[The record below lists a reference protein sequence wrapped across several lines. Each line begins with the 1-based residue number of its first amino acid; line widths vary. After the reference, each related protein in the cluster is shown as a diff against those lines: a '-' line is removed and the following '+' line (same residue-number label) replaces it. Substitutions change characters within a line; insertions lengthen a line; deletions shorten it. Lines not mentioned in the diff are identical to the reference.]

1 MEHVTGGIHMRI
13 AVCPSCGMQTLN
25 DYGTY
30 YECSHCGLKLVSGGA
45 TSASSGSTSGSSGS
59 TPSPSGVTA
68 AAPITEPPTDE
79 SDLILYIGPTEAH
92 LVGVKRYLD
101 KVILP
106 DKVDADS
113 IPLTTIEA
121 EAFKSVAACVNTII
135 VPDSVKT
142 IERYAA
148 SNCTKLRYFRLP
160 STITEIS
167 RGMFYGCG
175 ALREV
180 EIPSSVKL
188 IDEYAFYCCNSLS
201 SSFVIPEGVKI
212 IGSEAF
218 SNCGFTEI
226 TLPSTLRSLKSC
238 FNGCGRL
245 RRIRILSSSIELE
258 EKREYFQNCYS
269 LEEIIIPKGAKINLK
284 VWKKQRGFK
293 AKIIAVKDP
302 STYDI

>member
-1 MEHVTGGIHMRI
+1 MRI

-30 YECSHCGLKLVSGGA
+30 YECSHCGLKLVSGDA
-45 TSASSGSTSGSSGS
+45 TSAPSGSM
-59 TPSPSGVTA
+59 PRPSGVTA

-79 SDLILYIGPTEAH
+79 DALFLYIGPTEAH

-121 EAFKSVAACVNTII
+121 EAFKSVAECVETIV

-142 IERYAA
+142 IEQYAA
-148 SNCTKLRYFRLP
+148 SNCKKLRYFRLP

-167 RGMFYGCG
+167 RGMFNCCG

-188 IDEYAFYCCNSLS
+188 IDEYAFYCCISL
-201 SSFVIPEGVKI
+201 SSFVIPEGVRI
-212 IGSEAF
+212 IGSDAF
-218 SNCGFTEI
+218 TGCGFTEI

-238 FNGCGRL
+238 FNSCSRL
-245 RRIRILSSSIELE
+245 RRIRILSASIELE

-293 AKIIAVKDP
+293 AKIIAVEDP

>member
-1 MEHVTGGIHMRI
+1 MRI

-25 DYGTY
+25 DHGTY

-45 TSASSGSTSGSSGS
+45 TSASSGST
-59 TPSPSGVTA
+59 PHPSGVTA
-68 AAPITEPPTDE
+68 AAPITETPTDE
-79 SDLILYIGPTEAH
+79 SDLILYIGPIEAH
-92 LVGVKRYLD
+92 LVGVKRNVN

-121 EAFKSVAACVNTII
+121 EAFKSVAACVETIV

-148 SNCTKLRYFRLP
+148 SNCKKLRYFRLP

-167 RGMFYGCG
+167 RGMFYGCE

-180 EIPSSVKL
+180 EIPSSVKV
-188 IDEYAFYCCNSLS
+188 IDEDAFYCCRSLS
-201 SSFVIPEGVKI
+201 SSFFIPEGVRI
-212 IGSEAF
+212 IGTDAF
-218 SNCGFTEI
+218 TGCDFTEI

-238 FNGCGRL
+238 FNSCGRL

-284 VWKKQRGFK
+284 IWKKQRHFK

>member
-30 YECSHCGLKLVSGGA
+30 YECSHCGLKLVSGDV

-59 TPSPSGVTA
+59 TPSPSGVIA

-79 SDLILYIGPTEAH
+79 SALILYIGPAEAH

-121 EAFKSVAACVNTII
+121 EAFKGVAECVETII

-148 SNCTKLRYFRLP
+148 SNCKKLRYFRLP
-160 STITEIS
+160 STITEIPQ
-167 RGMFYGCG
+167 GMFNCCG

-188 IDEYAFYCCNSLS
+188 IDECAFYCCINL
-201 SSFVIPEGVKI
+201 SSFVIPEGVRI
-212 IGSEAF
+212 IGSDAF
-218 SNCGFTEI
+218 TGCGFTEI
-226 TLPSTLRSLKSC
+226 TLPSTLRTLKSG
-238 FNGCGRL
+238 FNSCSRL
-245 RRIRILSSSIELE
+245 RRIRILSASIELE

-302 STYDI
+302 SIYDI

>member
-1 MEHVTGGIHMRI
+1 MRI

-45 TSASSGSTSGSSGS
+45 TSASSGST
-59 TPSPSGVTA
+59 PPSGVTA
-68 AAPITEPPTDE
+68 AAPITEIPTDE

-121 EAFKSVAACVNTII
+121 EAFKSIAACVKTIV

-148 SNCTKLRYFRLP
+148 SGCKNLRHFRLP

-167 RGMFYGCG
+167 QGMFNGCE

-180 EIPSSVKL
+180 EIPSSVKV
-188 IDEYAFYCCNSLS
+188 INEYAFFYCRSLP
-201 SSFVIPEGVKI
+201 SSFFIPEGVRI

-218 SNCGFTEI
+218 SSCDFTEI

-238 FNGCGRL
+238 FNGCNRL
-245 RRIRILSSSIELE
+245 RRIRILSASIELE
-258 EKREYFQNCYS
+258 ENREYFQSCYS

-284 VWKKQRGFK
+284 VWKKQRDFK